1 MRSLE
6 ELYLQCR
13 NKSSKVHILEAINCY
28 KGGAYRACI
37 VATWIALVYDF
48 IEKLNELA
56 LTKDREAIQ
65 LQKDIE
71 NNRISNNIDYFL
83 KFERELLKRMSE
95 KFELLSPVECKI
107 LERLSEDRN
116 LCAHPSMVAE
126 NTAFKATAELARYHI
141 INVIEFVLS
150 RPPVQG
156 KAALDSIFEKVN
168 SSYFPSNQDEIHTI
182 LLEGPLGRA
191 KASLKRQF
199 LKRVLIECMS
209 IEIENPAHHR
219 YLNILAVFCELNKE
233 FVIDE
238 IPQYFSSILEKNDKE
253 TFTKFCEILN
263 GIPDLY
269 QCLNETHRICL
280 SEYILRDAPVYIVA
294 ALDQVPEL
302 SGTIFK
308 RIKSFENKQLLEFIM
323 EYPLENPIS
332 QNLEYSINR
341 LIDSFKNARGYREA
355 ESCFRDI
362 LYFTSRLKKDDL
374 KRIVEATLENVQIS
388 GAYGIGEMYLQLF
401 ENIDLSIIDRSTYEQ
416 LKDLDFYEDV
426 LKVIAKKSEK

>member
-28 KGGAYRACI
+28 KSGAYRACI
-37 VATWIALVYDF
+37 VAIWIALVYDF

-65 LQKDIE
+65 LQKEIE

-95 KFELLSPVECKI
+95 KFELLSPVEYKI

-156 KAALDSIFEKVN
+156 KAALDSILEKVN
-168 SSYFPSNQDEIHTI
+168 SSYFPSNQNEIQTI

-199 LKRVLIECMS
+199 LKRVLLEYMS
-209 IEIENPAHHR
+209 IEIANPAHHR
-219 YLNILAVFCELNKE
+219 YSNILAVFYELNKE

-269 QCLNETHRICL
+269 QCLNETNRICL

-294 ALDQVPEL
+294 ALDQVSEL
-302 SGTIFK
+302 SDTILK
-308 RIKSFENKQLLEFIM
+308 RIKHFKNKHLLEFIM

-341 LIDSFKNARGYREA
+341 LIESFKNARNYREA
-355 ESCFRDI
+355 ESCFQDI

-401 ENIDLSIIDRSTYEQ
+401 EDIDLSIIDKSTYEQ

-426 LKVIAKKSEK
+426 LKVIAKKSGK